1 MANILYGVAW
11 RLTLTAFPAGTQCVL
26 FAFTACWPGLLSAR
40 TRPLP
45 WRILIWFCRR
55 HPGHR
60 HWILSHLSGHSF
72 SQRHCC
78 RVSGCNRVGRHYHL
92 AGPGP
97 QVAARAKRHNPYPED
112 ECRYFWVANT
122 SGCVSPA
129 FTSPKNFRR
138 SAYSSWR
145 KAISA
150 IAKVRLMVT
159 VFPWTL
165 CFKL

>member
-1 MANILYGVAW
+1 MAPHSYSFPSGHTMCSFCFYGVLA
-11 RLTLTAFPAGTQCVL
+11 RAAQRPHAATALEDPDLV
-26 FAFTACWPGLLSAR
+26 
-40 TRPLP
+40 
-45 WRILIWFCRR
+45 CRR

>member
-1 MANILYGVAW
+1 MANIPYGVAW

-26 FAFTACWPGLLSAR
+26 FAFTACWPGLPSAH

-45 WRILIWFCRR
+45 WRILIWFAAAILVIAIGFSRIYLGIHSPSDIVAGYLAATVWVGTIILLDHVRKLRR
-55 HPGHR
+55 
-60 HWILSHLSGHSF
+60 
-72 SQRHCC
+72 
-78 RVSGCNRVGRHYHL
+78 GRSD
-92 AGPGP
+92 
-97 QVAARAKRHNPYPED
+97 RNPYPED